1 MTRTSYQLM
10 KNDEPIAIGSMS
22 HCLDVFY
29 WEIYY
34 GYNHLEYNI
43 VSFRQDEEV
52 YRKAKAYDLL
62 REDIEINEKVFKQQ
76 AENDEV
82 SAIIHG
88 HYLAL
93 LEQSELEGADD
104 ER

>member
-1 MTRTSYQLM
+1 MAY
-10 KNDEPIAIGSMS
+10 KYEDKINEAFFIAGRDGRNVNIE
-22 HCLDVFY
+22 LLV
-29 WEIYY
+29 ELQQV
-34 GYNHLEYNI
+34 YN
-43 VSFRQDEEV
+43 
-52 YRKAKAYDLL
+52 KAKAYDLL